1 MTTQRDNRLNSKTI
15 SGGCNERPRSD
26 AQTCISTRELFQQ
39 SREVLIDHEG
49 QIYRLRLTQ
58 QNKLILNK

>member
-1 MTTQRDNRLNSKTI
+1 MTTQRDNQLNSKMI
-15 SGGCNERPRSD
+15 SGGSNGRPRSD